1 MNKENFLKISKD
13 YIALT
18 KPKVISLL
26 LVTAISGMF
35 LANGSTPSLILIII
49 IIVGGTLASGGAGA
63 INHFIDK
70 DVDQLMKRTSNR
82 PVASNRV
89 TPNKALSFG
98 VFLTILSFIILYF
111 GSNFLAAILAILG
124 NVFYVFIY
132 SLWLKKTTS
141 HNIVI
146 GGIAGCFPPLV
157 GWAAVTGSL
166 SLPAWYLFAIIFFWT
181 PPHFWALAMLMNE
194 DYKEAKIP
202 MLPTII
208 GFRKTQI
215 MILTHTIILIALT
228 LALTIV
234 SSNLGIIYLLGSII
248 LGVMYLNYTIR
259 LIVKYT
265 TKKNLGLYKFSL
277 LYLFL
282 ICMTIIID
290 SSNII
295 G

>member
-1 MNKENFLKISKD
+1 MNKNNILRISKD

-26 LVTAISGMF
+26 LVTAITGMF
-35 LANGSTPSLILIII
+35 LANGSTPPIILILIII
-49 IIVGGTLASGGAGA
+49 LGGALASGGAGA

-70 DVDQLMKRTSNR
+70 DVDKLMKRTSNR

-89 TPNKALSFG
+89 PQKRALAFG
-98 VFLTILSFIILYF
+98 ITLTILSFIVLYF
-111 GSNFLAAILAILG
+111 GSNFLTALLAISG

-157 GWAAVTGSL
+157 GWAAVTGTL

-208 GFRKTQI
+208 GFQKTQI
-215 MILTHTIILIALT
+215 FILTHTIILISLT
-228 LALTIV
+228 LILTIV
-234 SSNLGIIYLLGSII
+234 TPNLGMIYLIASFI
-248 LGVMYLNYTIR
+248 LGVLYLYKTVK
-259 LIVKYT
+259 LIFKYT
-265 TKKNLGLYKFSL
+265 SKINLSLYKFSL

-282 ICMTIIID
+282 LCLMIIVD
-290 SSNII
+290 SSNLV